1 MYSNEIERQVTQVVA
16 EVSEKKEEEI
26 WEKREQ
32 NLFKDLG
39 LDSLLALEIVAML
52 ENKYNI
58 SVPEERIIEIST
70 LNDAIHLVEDMLA
83 AKDKAAAQ

>member
-1 MYSNEIERQVTQVVA
+1 MYSNEIERTVTQVVA

-26 WEKREQ
+26 WEKRDQ

-58 SVPEERIIEIST
+58 SVPEERIIEIGT

-83 AKDKAAAQ
+83 TKDKAAAQ

>member
-1 MYSNEIERQVTQVVA
+1 MYSTEIERTVTQVVA

-26 WEKREQ
+26 WEKRDQ

-58 SVPEERIIEIST
+58 SVPEERIIEIAT

-83 AKDKAAAQ
+83 AKDKAAV

>member
-1 MYSNEIERQVTQVVA
+1 MYSTEIERTVTQVVA

-26 WEKREQ
+26 WEKRDQ

-58 SVPEERIIEIST
+58 SVPEERIIEIAT
-70 LNDAIHLVEDMLA
+70 LNDAVHLVEDMLA
-83 AKDKAAAQ
+83 AKDKAAV

>member
-1 MYSNEIERQVTQVVA
+1 MYSNEIERTVTQVVA

-26 WEKREQ
+26 WEKRDQ

-58 SVPEERIIEIST
+58 SVPEERIIEIGT

>member
-1 MYSNEIERQVTQVVA
+1 MYSTEIERTVTQVVA

-26 WEKREQ
+26 WEKRDQ
-32 NLFKDLG
+32 NLFKGLG

-58 SVPEERIIEIST
+58 SVPEERIIEIAT

-83 AKDKAAAQ
+83 AKDQAAV